1 MARLHRP
8 VVLVGMMGA
17 GKTAVGRELALQ
29 LGVPFSDSDAEIE
42 RAAAMTVTEIFARDG
57 EAFFRDRE
65 ADLRRE
71 LGNAIVRGKAD
82 LSMYIEGL
90 EEGRVQ
96 QLNRE
101 LFDRYVRELGAAAE
115 ANGLSTEN
123 LLGEV
128 LRLPDVMQPLR
139 PEVSDDDWPVILG
152 IANEAMDAFLAFR
165 KSEGEQLANDL
176 RSRVNHIHVL
186 LEQVVP
192 LEPERI
198 ATVRQRLEERLAE
211 LSQQFEMDRGRV
223 EQELVFFIEKYDV
236 TEEKVRL
243 AAHCRYF
250 IETMETDPHA
260 GRKLSFIAQEMG
272 REINTLGPKANHA
285 EIQKLVVQL
294 NDELE
299 KEKEQV
305 LNVL

>member
-1 MARLHRP
+1 MIQSMTGFGKASGQFRNGTCTVELRSVNSKQLDLNMRL
-8 VVLVGMMGA
+8 A
-17 GKTAVGRELALQ
+17 SA
-29 LGVPFSDSDAEIE
+29 
-42 RAAAMTVTEIFARDG
+42 
-57 EAFFRDRE
+57 FRDRE

-101 LFDRYVRELGAAAE
+101 LFDRYVKELGAAAE

-176 RSRVNHIHVL
+176 RSRVNHIHAL
-186 LEQVVP
+186 MEQVVP

-211 LSQQFEMDRGRV
+211 LAQQFEMDRGRV

-250 IETMETDPHA
+250 IETMETDPNA

-272 REINTLGPKANHA
+272 REINTLGSKANHA
-285 EIQKLVVQL
+285 GIQKLVVHMK
-294 NDELE
+294 DELE
-299 KEKEQV
+299 KVKEQV

>member
-1 MARLHRP
+1 MIQSMTGFGKASGQFRNGTCTVELRSVNSKQLDLNMRL
-8 VVLVGMMGA
+8 A
-17 GKTAVGRELALQ
+17 SA
-29 LGVPFSDSDAEIE
+29 
-42 RAAAMTVTEIFARDG
+42 
-57 EAFFRDRE
+57 FRDRE

-71 LGNAIVRGKAD
+71 LGNIIVRGKAD

-101 LFDRYVRELGAAAE
+101 LFDRYVKELGAAAE

-176 RSRVNHIHVL
+176 RSRVNHIHAL
-186 LEQVVP
+186 MEQVVP

-211 LSQQFEMDRGRV
+211 LAQQFEMDRGRV

-250 IETMETDPHA
+250 IETMETDPNA

-272 REINTLGPKANHA
+272 REINTLGSKANHA
-285 EIQKLVVQL
+285 GIQKLVVHMK
-294 NDELE
+294 DELE
-299 KEKEQV
+299 KVKEQV

>member
-1 MARLHRP
+1 MTGFGKASGQFRNGTCTVELRSVNSKQLDFNMRL
-8 VVLVGMMGA
+8 A
-17 GKTAVGRELALQ
+17 SA
-29 LGVPFSDSDAEIE
+29 
-42 RAAAMTVTEIFARDG
+42 
-57 EAFFRDRE
+57 FRDRE

-82 LSMYIEGL
+82 LSMYVEGL

-101 LFDRYVRELGAAAE
+101 LFDRYAKELGEAADI
-115 ANGLSTEN
+115 NGLGRDS

-139 PEVSDDDWPVILG
+139 PEVNDEDWPVILG
-152 IANEAMDAFLAFR
+152 IANEALTAFQSFR
-165 KSEGEQLANDL
+165 RAEGEQMANDL
-176 RSRVNHIHVL
+176 RERVNRIHTLMDEVT
-186 LEQVVP
+186 P

-198 ATVRQRLEERLAE
+198 ATVRQRLEERLTE
-211 LSQQFEMDRGRV
+211 LSGQFETDRGRV

-250 IETMETDPHA
+250 TETMDTDPHA

-272 REINTLGPKANHA
+272 REINTLGSKANHA
-285 EIQKLVVQL
+285 GIQKLVVQMK
-294 NDELE
+294 DELE
-299 KEKEQV
+299 KVKEQV

>member
-1 MARLHRP
+1 MTGFGKASGQFRNGTCTVELRSVNSKQLDLNMRL
-8 VVLVGMMGA
+8 A
-17 GKTAVGRELALQ
+17 SA
-29 LGVPFSDSDAEIE
+29 
-42 RAAAMTVTEIFARDG
+42 
-57 EAFFRDRE
+57 FRDRE

-71 LGNAIVRGKAD
+71 LGNIIVRGKAD

-101 LFDRYVRELGAAAE
+101 LFDRYVKELGAAAE

-176 RSRVNHIHVL
+176 RSRVNHIHAL
-186 LEQVVP
+186 MEQVVP

-211 LSQQFEMDRGRV
+211 LAQQFEMDRGRV

-250 IETMETDPHA
+250 IETMETDPNA

-272 REINTLGPKANHA
+272 REINTLGSKANHA
-285 EIQKLVVQL
+285 GIQKLVVHMK
-294 NDELE
+294 DELE
-299 KEKEQV
+299 KVKEQV